1 MMSIEEH
8 EQHGF
13 LIGLV
18 WPSPHVEP
26 SVDHTRSCK
35 IDVVPLPQIGYIF
48 DRSLEH
54 TMAAVPAT
62 TAQ

>member
-1 MMSIEEH
+1 MGVSYN
-8 EQHGF
+8 
-13 LIGLV
+13 LV

-35 IDVVPLPQIGYIF
+35 IDVVTVPQIGYIF